1 MRLFVKLCGIRN
13 EVDLEAAVEA
23 GADAV
28 GFVLTASPRQVS
40 LPQATGLRRLLPD
53 HVLAVAV
60 FHDPTPELLRQADE
74 EVAPDLFQS
83 ETSTLVGVPPARM
96 LPVVVGGDDLG
107 RDIELAMGISSGE
120 MIVVDSAARG
130 GTGRASDWDRLSGLA
145 TPAKMI
151 LAGGLNPEN
160 VGEAVSTV
168 RPFGVDVSSGVERSP
183 GEKDPERMRA
193 FVAAARSATMAP
205 EGGSVPAGFSPRR
218 GGGRP

>member
-40 LPQATGLRRLLPD
+40 LPQAAGLRRLLPD

-107 RDIELAMGISSGE
+107 RDIELALGISSGE